1 MQDPALQFPYSI
13 FSCSPHCLLIE
24 IERTHLLSRLFTEAS
39 QQEENL
45 RQKKSC
51 KTLSYLSWNPFLPL
65 YLYFFLPISFSL
77 YIHVLIHKYSCR
89 FPQSLSFTPLTPSL
103 CLDGSLLSLWVFI
116 SAIHSTRG
124 LHTKGKQDFPQN
136 KRAYFK
142 TKNNFL
148 ATRKT
153 ETEQT

>member
-13 FSCSPHCLLIE
+13 FSCLPHCLLIDN
-24 IERTHLLSRLFTEAS
+24 R
-39 QQEENL
+39 ENPL
-45 RQKKSC
+45 TLKIIYRSFPARRKLETKKS